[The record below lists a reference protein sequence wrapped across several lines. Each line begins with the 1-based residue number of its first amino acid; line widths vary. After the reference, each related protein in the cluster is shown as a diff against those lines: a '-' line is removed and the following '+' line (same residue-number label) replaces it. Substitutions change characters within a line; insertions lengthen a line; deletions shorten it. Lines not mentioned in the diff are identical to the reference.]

1 MANDFLECLTTSIND
16 IPGLKMRAVMNYPD
30 ETESLGVYAL
40 PGGRISGGDMLGRV
54 KMTLNFEIAI
64 HTKSIEIAN
73 NTMWEISKALG
84 DLSLDI
90 PSQNGSY
97 EFESLEP
104 EAPSLNERD
113 EKGWYLFILDITATI
128 ITNKGEIANG

>member
-1 MANDFLECLTTSIND
+1 MTNDFLECLTSTINSI
-16 IPGLKMRAVMNYPD
+16 PELQMQAVMNYPD
-30 ETESLGVYAL
+30 ESESLGVYAL

-64 HTKSIEIAN
+64 HTKNIELAN
-73 NTMWEISKALG
+73 DTMWNISKALG
-84 DLSLDI
+84 DLALDI
-90 PSQNGSY
+90 PSQNDSY

-104 EAPSLNERD
+104 EAPSLNDRD
-113 EKGWYLFILDITATI
+113 EKGWYLFILDLTATI

>member
-1 MANDFLECLTTSIND
+1 MTNDFLECLTSAIND
-16 IPGLKMRAVMNYPD
+16 IPNLKMKAVMNYPD
-30 ETESLGVYAL
+30 ETENLGVYAL

-64 HTKSIEIAN
+64 HTKSIELAN

-90 PSQNGSY
+90 PSKNESY

-104 EAPSLNERD
+104 EAPSLNDRD
-113 EKGWYLFILDITATI
+113 ETGWYLFILDITATI

>member
-1 MANDFLECLTTSIND
+1 
-16 IPGLKMRAVMNYPD
+16 MNYPD
-30 ETESLGVYAL
+30 EDESLGVYAL

-64 HTKSIEIAN
+64 HTKTLPLAN
-73 NTMWEISKALG
+73 DTMWKISQALG
-84 DLSLDI
+84 DLALTI
-90 PSQNGSY
+90 PSKNGSY

-113 EKGWYLFILDITATI
+113 EKNWYLFILDVAATI
-128 ITNKGEIANG
+128 ITNKGELANG